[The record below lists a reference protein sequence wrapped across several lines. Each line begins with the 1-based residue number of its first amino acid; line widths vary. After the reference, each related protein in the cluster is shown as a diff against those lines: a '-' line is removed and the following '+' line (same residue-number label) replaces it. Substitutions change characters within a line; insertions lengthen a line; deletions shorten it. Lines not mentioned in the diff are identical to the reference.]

1 VWGGRPRLPASESRN
16 MATTQ
21 ITPDNNA
28 VLAEIFIAA
37 PPERVFEALTDPQ
50 QMQEWWGE
58 KGLYRVTENK
68 CDLRPGGKWSTAGV
82 SVNGEPFQV
91 DGEYVEID
99 RPRLLVYTWNP
110 SFAHKLKTTVRC
122 ELEPRDVHGLH
133 HQGPHRV
140 GTGTLVKIR
149 QEGFAGNIQQ
159 AQGHSQGWMKV
170 LGWMQAYIERGETI
184 ETRS

>member
-1 VWGGRPRLPASESRN
+1 MWGGRPRRPISQKPK

-21 ITPDNNA
+21 ITPDNDV

-37 PPERVFEALTDPQ
+37 PPDRVFQALTEPK
-50 QMQEWWGE
+50 QMAQWWGQ
-58 KGLYRVTENK
+58 KGMYRVTENK
-68 CDLRPGGKWSTAGV
+68 ADLRPGGKWSSAGV
-82 SVNGEPFQV
+82 SANGEPFEV
-91 DGEYVEID
+91 DGEYLEID

-133 HQGPHRV
+133 QAGTHRV

-159 AQGHSQGWMKV
+159 AQSHSQGWMKV
-170 LGWMQAYIERGETI
+170 LGWMQAYVERGETVD
-184 ETRS
+184 TRN